1 MEQEILQLSGVP
13 VFRSTC
19 FPEPLFSAPGFR
31 LSNHFYC
38 LVFVD
43 VDYCLFLSFI
53 YLFMLHIC
61 PCRRDRERMV
71 VGFISTYV
79 ISAYHH

>member
-1 MEQEILQLSGVP
+1 
-13 VFRSTC
+13 
-19 FPEPLFSAPGFR
+19 

-53 YLFMLHIC
+53 YLFVLHIC

>member
-1 MEQEILQLSGVP
+1 MEQEILQLSGAP
-13 VFRSTC
+13 VFRSTF

-53 YLFMLHIC
+53 YLFIC
-61 PCRRDRERMV
+61 A
-71 VGFISTYV
+71 TYL
-79 ISAYHH
+79 SGPS